1 MKRDNN
7 LFQGEEEF
15 QKFLKNSIIQYIK
28 LKFQNKKGLIS
39 FIENKLLD
47 IKIPKTAN
55 YTKITD
61 ILKEKSKDFY
71 TDMLKVHSP
80 LEIAH
85 LYSFYRMLIDI
96 FWETTWI
103 KTFSPFYKFLF
114 NEEPEIKNKS
124 DQRKYAAK
132 IITELSQQELQ
143 KKWIE
148 YSSEPF
154 PFLFGETTTPVIHY
168 EHLTIGPLGFLFSL
182 HYREKEIFGSYEP
195 VLSILVNTTPTG
207 EDIFDWEETDAF
219 KVFSDILKELN
230 RKINEVTSSYPL
242 YANYLKSI
250 GFEFPYS
257 EWEKQLLNFVKLF
270 KNQIKEDR
278 IPPMFYQMVQLT
290 AMFFTD
296 EEIIDLLNRLLAEE
310 KLIVKSE
317 TEIEDLKIMGEGI
330 VKRPKSWLARPAF
343 ELASDIASIKSKEFR
358 DLLTDVLENGTIK
371 YLEQVFDK
379 DFETFRRIC
388 IKKKLYKFASLEKYR
403 IPKKKA
409 IRLVL
414 ESYGLRTPSTL
425 PLDIRG
431 EINSYIEEIQKF
443 EEECETMEER
453 ELIKEI
459 IDLLRDGR
467 MHFERILK
475 EWVFIIISLIL
486 HYENSVARGL
496 SSNIFLL
503 DWPIFYI
510 SYDIERKLNEI
521 KKKYREFLEKLTS
534 EFNTSGNLR
543 IKIDNYIKK
552 ERIEFTLGDWLSL
565 LQLSVRY
572 ADENLSNRFWS
583 ALPAH
588 FYRNTQESIS
598 EIESF
603 LNKEGALKLLNLASH
618 ERAMIEFQ
626 ENIENRQEALNI
638 LSKVRE
644 EILLELQR
652 LPELVIITKEVTD
665 GQTGLK
671 YYEARLTT
679 NKSIKIYGTQFVGLN
694 FLYYLIPRFEKEED
708 IAIYPIIIT
717 NLTDNVF

>member
-1 MKRDNN
+1 M
-7 LFQGEEEF
+7 
-15 QKFLKNSIIQYIK
+15 
-28 LKFQNKKGLIS
+28 
-39 FIENKLLD
+39 
-47 IKIPKTAN
+47 
-55 YTKITD
+55 
-61 ILKEKSKDFY
+61 
-71 TDMLKVHSP
+71 
-80 LEIAH
+80 
-85 LYSFYRMLIDI
+85 
-96 FWETTWI
+96 
-103 KTFSPFYKFLF
+103 
-114 NEEPEIKNKS
+114 
-124 DQRKYAAK
+124 
-132 IITELSQQELQ
+132 
-143 KKWIE
+143 
-148 YSSEPF
+148 
-154 PFLFGETTTPVIHY
+154 
-168 EHLTIGPLGFLFSL
+168 
-182 HYREKEIFGSYEP
+182 
-195 VLSILVNTTPTG
+195 LSILVNTTPTG

-250 GFEFPYS
+250 GFEFSHS
-257 EWEKQLLNFVKLF
+257 EWENQLLNFVKLF

-588 FYRNTQESIS
+588 FYKNVRKSIS

-603 LNKEGALKLLNLASH
+603 LNEGGALKLLNLASH
-618 ERAMIEFQ
+618 ERAIREFQ
-626 ENIENRQEALNI
+626 ENIRSRQEALNMLPKLRENI
-638 LSKVRE
+638 LS
-644 EILLELQR
+644 ELQR
-652 LPELVIITKEVTD
+652 LPELIIITKEVTD

-679 NKSIKIYGTQFVGLN
+679 NKSIKIYGTQFVELN
-694 FLYYLIPRFEKEED
+694 FPYYLIPRFEKEED
-708 IAIYPIIIT
+708 IATYPIIIT

>member
-7 LFQGEEEF
+7 LFREEEEF

-28 LKFQNKKGLIS
+28 LKFQHKKGLIS
-39 FIENKLLD
+39 FIENKLD

-132 IITELSQQELQ
+132 IITEFSQQELQ

-154 PFLFGETTTPVIHY
+154 PFLFGETITPVIHY

-317 TEIEDLKIMGEGI
+317 TEIEDLKITGEGI
-330 VKRPKSWLARPAF
+330 IKRPKSWLARPAF

-358 DLLTDVLENGTIK
+358 DLLTEVLENGTIK

-583 ALPAH
+583 ALPVH
-588 FYRNTQESIS
+588 FYRNVQKSIS

-603 LNKEGALKLLNLASH
+603 LNEGGVLKLLNLASH
-618 ERAMIEFQ
+618 ERAIREFQ
-626 ENIENRQEALNI
+626 ENIRSRQEALNMLPKLRENI
-638 LSKVRE
+638 LS
-644 EILLELQR
+644 ELQR
-652 LPELVIITKEVTD
+652 LPELIIITKEVTD

-679 NKSIKIYGTQFVGLN
+679 NKSIKIYGTQFVELN
-694 FLYYLIPRFEKEED
+694 FPYYLIPRFEKEED
-708 IAIYPIIIT
+708 IATYPIIIT
-717 NLTDNVF
+717 SLTDNVF

>member
-39 FIENKLLD
+39 FIENKLD

-257 EWEKQLLNFVKLF
+257 EWENQLLNFVKLF

-588 FYRNTQESIS
+588 FYKNVRKSIS

-603 LNKEGALKLLNLASH
+603 LNEGGALKLLNLASH
-618 ERAMIEFQ
+618 ERAIREFQ
-626 ENIENRQEALNI
+626 ENIRSRQEALNMLPKLRENI
-638 LSKVRE
+638 LS
-644 EILLELQR
+644 ELQR
-652 LPELVIITKEVTD
+652 LPELIIITKEVTD

-679 NKSIKIYGTQFVGLN
+679 NKSIKIYGTQFVELN
-694 FLYYLIPRFEKEED
+694 FPYYLIPRFEKEED
-708 IAIYPIIIT
+708 IATYPIIIT